1 MSTPSS
7 APEKTGD
14 AQTIADLAVGA
25 ARARLLH
32 GDVVGL
38 TPCVLVDSEKAK
50 VLSLEPMMAHRA
62 RLRGQFETGDLDAFV
77 DYITVRKADA
87 GVPMERVMVAI
98 DAAEMRARAIFNV
111 GTAQAPGH
119 ADDAASLTL
128 QPTPAYQAIL
138 KVNGARLTQKGL
150 ADWLDDWCGYLLPFY
165 DDAPPQAVTPAS
177 VPILSVDA
185 TTRNAIRAVRNITV
199 RKASEANNEIG
210 NLKARVSTLSTID
223 ARSDAQKLPSGF
235 VAYTQLYDWLPLME
249 LRLAL
254 SLSTDETPTL
264 ALRIVQL
271 AEAQRLA
278 TEHFKDWL
286 MQRLSDAFIV
296 IGSYDAGV

>member
-38 TPCVLVDSEKAK
+38 TPCVLVDSKKAK
-50 VLSLEPMMAHRA
+50 VLSLESMMAHRA
-62 RLRGQFETGDLDAFV
+62 RLRGQFKTGDLDAFV
-77 DYITVRKADA
+77 DYIKVRQTHT
-87 GVPMERVMVAI
+87 GVPMERLMVAI
-98 DAAEMRARAIFNV
+98 DAMEMRARAIFNV
-111 GTAQAPGH
+111 GTADAPGH
-119 ADDAASLTL
+119 ADDAAHLTL
-128 QPTPAYQAIL
+128 RPTPAYHAIL
-138 KVNGARLTQKGL
+138 SIDGKRLTQKAL
-150 ADWLDDWCGYLLPFY
+150 AEWLDDWCGYLLPFY
-165 DDAPPQAVTPAS
+165 ADEPPPEVTPAS
-177 VPILSVDA
+177 VPMMPIA
-185 TTRNAIRAVRNITV
+185 TATRNAIRAVRNITI
-199 RKASEANNEIG
+199 RKASEANNEIA

-223 ARSDAQKLPSGF
+223 ARSDAEELPSGF
-235 VAYTQLYDWLPLME
+235 VAYTPLYDWLPLME

-264 ALRIVQL
+264 ALRIVQA
-271 AEAQRLA
+271 AETHRVA
-278 TEHFKDWL
+278 TEHFKDFL

-296 IGSYDAGV
+296 IGNYDAGA